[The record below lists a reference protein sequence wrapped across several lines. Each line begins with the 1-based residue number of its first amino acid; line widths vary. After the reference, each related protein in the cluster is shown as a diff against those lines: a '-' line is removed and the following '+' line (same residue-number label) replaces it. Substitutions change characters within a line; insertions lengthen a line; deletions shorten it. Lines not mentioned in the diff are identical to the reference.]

1 MPTTLV
7 LALGQPFL
15 KGWGSRKEGC
25 RVTTPRQE
33 EARAGSWEWKRHKL
47 RQSSAFPA
55 IPTERKQNVQDA
67 KCAKSWAKTHAGP
80 YPDFASSGL
89 LSVSSATESSEP
101 LGQSKCMRV
110 RRDLCSIMLSP
121 S

>member
-7 LALGQPFL
+7 LALGQSFL
-15 KGWGSRKEGC
+15 KGWGSRREGC

-33 EARAGSWEWKRHKL
+33 EARAGSQEWKKAQT
-47 RQSSAFPA
+47 QSGIS
-55 IPTERKQNVQDA
+55 IPRNPQRKENVQDA
-67 KCAKSWAKTHAGP
+67 KCAESQAKTHAGP

-101 LGQSKCMRV
+101 LGQSKCMKV